1 MDSFIFAK
9 SIFFKENI
17 KKNVD
22 LTYELKVYNA
32 CFENEYEQKQ
42 DIIGEDFRL
51 LYVAITRAKRRLHIS
66 VAKKDKHFGRM
77 QTVVPSIIFD
87 ELL

>member
-1 MDSFIFAK
+1 MENVRGLKAGYKKK
-9 SIFFKENI
+9 S
-17 KKNVD
+17 
-22 LTYELKVYNA
+22 
-32 CFENEYEQKQ
+32 EYEQKQ

-51 LYVAITRAKRRLHIS
+51 LYVAITRAKRRLYIS

-87 ELL
+87 ELLGKYPLNS